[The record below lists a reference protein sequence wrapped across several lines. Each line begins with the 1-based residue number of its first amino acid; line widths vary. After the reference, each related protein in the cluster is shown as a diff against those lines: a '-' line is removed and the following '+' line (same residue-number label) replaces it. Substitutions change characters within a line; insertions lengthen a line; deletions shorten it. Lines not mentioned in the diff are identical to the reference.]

1 MRKKEDRDDV
11 RRLAEAAARLRQG
24 RQLLSMT
31 VYAIQ
36 HGRRTP
42 DQVRAVLDRSSR
54 AIRRN
59 QIVRSRWT
67 QLLAV
72 H

>member
-1 MRKKEDRDDV
+1 MADDDLDDEQH
-11 RRLAEAAARLRQG
+11 LAEVAERLRAG
-24 RQLLSMT
+24 RKLLSMT

-36 HGRRTP
+36 RKRRTP
-42 DQVRAVLDRSSR
+42 DQVRAVLERSLR

-59 QIVRSRWT
+59 QLVRMRWNRK
-67 QLLAV
+67 LAV

>member
-1 MRKKEDRDDV
+1 MRKKQDRDDA
-11 RRLAEAAARLRQG
+11 RRLAEAAARIREG

-36 HGRRTP
+36 RGRRTP
-42 DQVRAVLDRSSR
+42 DQVRAVLDRSTR

-59 QIVRSRWT
+59 QIVRRRWT

>member
-1 MRKKEDRDDV
+1 MRKKEDRDAT
-11 RRLAEAAARLRQG
+11 RRLAEAATRLREG